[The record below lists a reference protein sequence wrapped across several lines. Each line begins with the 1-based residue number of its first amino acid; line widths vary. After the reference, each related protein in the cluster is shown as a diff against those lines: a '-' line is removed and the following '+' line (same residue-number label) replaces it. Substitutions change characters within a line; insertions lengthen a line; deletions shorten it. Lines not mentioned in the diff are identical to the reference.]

1 VGIAPALTGV
11 VVLVAAVVKGAIGF
25 GFPTLATPLL
35 ALVIDVKSAVALLI
49 VPNIVMDALQA
60 RRQGSIRPTL
70 RRFAALLAFGALGT
84 YVGTRLLVVLSVRTA
99 TAALGTVVI
108 AVALINASRWALR
121 VPPAATRWLDPVAGT
136 VAGVMGGL
144 TNVPGTP
151 LVLYFVALG
160 LPKREFV
167 RAVAVT
173 FLVYK
178 LFQLGTVVWF
188 GLLTTWLF
196 VVSLGL
202 TLVALAG
209 FRMGLA
215 IQDRLDQA
223 TFGRVT
229 IGVLGALGVWL
240 VVRALA

>member
-1 VGIAPALTGV
+1 MGLAPALTAV
-11 VVLVAAVVKGAIGF
+11 VVLVAALVKGAIGF

-35 ALVIDVKSAVALLI
+35 ALVIDVKSAVAILI

-60 RRQGSIRPTL
+60 LRQGSIVPTL
-70 RRFAALLAFGALGT
+70 RRFAALLGFGALGT
-84 YVGTRLLVVLSVRTA
+84 YVGTQLLVVLSLRTA
-99 TAALGTVVI
+99 TAVLGMVVI

-121 VPPAATRWLDPVAGT
+121 IPPSAIRWLDPVAGT

-160 LPKREFV
+160 LPKQEFV

-188 GLLTTWLF
+188 GLLTTGLF
-196 VVSLGL
+196 AVSIVL

-209 FRMGLA
+209 FRVGLA

-223 TFGRVT
+223 AFGRVT
-229 IGVLGALGVWL
+229 TGVLGALGVWL
-240 VVRALA
+240 VVRAVV